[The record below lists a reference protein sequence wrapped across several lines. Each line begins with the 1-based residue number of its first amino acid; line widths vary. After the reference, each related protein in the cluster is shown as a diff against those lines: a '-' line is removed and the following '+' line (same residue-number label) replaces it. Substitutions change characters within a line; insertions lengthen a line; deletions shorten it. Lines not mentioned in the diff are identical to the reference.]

1 MSDPA
6 AHPPDHDEFHIQID
20 RAHYD
25 VDKDRMTG
33 EELRHVPPV
42 PIPED
47 RDLYEVRPAEGTGRS
62 KTPPSWRCATA
73 CASSPLPATS
83 TRADA
88 EGPYRG

>member
-47 RDLYEVRPAEGTGRS
+47 RDLYEVRPAEGDRKIEDTTVVEMRNGLRFFTAPGHVNPGR
-62 KTPPSWRCATA
+62 R
-73 CASSPLPATS
+73 
-83 TRADA
+83 
-88 EGPYRG
+88 